1 MSDKPLALSD
11 FNVALRKHVDPKSPA
26 PLRMMAA
33 KGLVPMAP
41 QEMALVFFQLS
52 FDDEAKISNAA
63 TESLSDMPED
73 LLLTA
78 CSAELDEV
86 VLGWMAKSI
95 KRRPDAVQA
104 LVTNRKTPGYAIAQ
118 LAERADAEL
127 SDLIAENQVR
137 LLENPKIIEALYM
150 NPRARMST
158 VDKLI
163 DLAAR
168 NDVALTSIPALR
180 PLMESRGELR
190 EVGEEQQ
197 QPEDDLFA
205 QFLLEGLAEEE
216 DLDDSD
222 IAKLLGLGDSAVSED
237 DDAMTGKNRSYF
249 LSRMSV
255 SQKIRCATLGSISDR
270 NYLIRDSNRL
280 VHMSAVASPRN
291 TDRDALGWSS
301 NRNLP
306 DSVVAYISNKR
317 DWVKHYQVKLN
328 LVNNPKLHLQKS
340 LRLMT
345 FLTGKDLSQLARN
358 RNVPNTLARQAKVL
372 FDKRRSSHQKK

>member
-1 MSDKPLALSD
+1 
-11 FNVALRKHVDPKSPA
+11 
-26 PLRMMAA
+26 MMAA

-52 FDDEAKISNAA
+52 FDDEARIAKTAI
-63 TESLSDMPED
+63 ESLSGMPQD

-78 CSAELDEV
+78 CSAEIDEG
-86 VLGWMAKSI
+86 VLGWMAQSI
-95 KRRPDAVQA
+95 KSRPEAVQA
-104 LVTNRKTPGYAIAQ
+104 LVTNRKTPGYAIAK

-158 VDKLI
+158 VDKLV
-163 DLAAR
+163 DLASR
-168 NDVALTSIPALR
+168 NNVALTSIPALR
-180 PLMESRGELR
+180 PILEGTGELR
-190 EVGEEQQ
+190 EVDEDEL

-216 DLDDSD
+216 ELDDSD
-222 IAKLLGLGDSAVSED
+222 IAKLLGLSSTTADSED
-237 DDAMTGKNRSYF
+237 DGATGRNRSFF
-249 LSRMSV
+249 LSKMSV
-255 SQKIRCATLGSISDR
+255 SQKIRCATLGSIADR
-270 NYLIRDSNRL
+270 NFLIRDSNRL
-280 VHMSAVASPRN
+280 VHMAAVASPRN

-306 DSVVAYISNKR
+306 DTVVTFISNKR
-317 DWVKHYQVKLN
+317 DWMKHYQVKLN
-328 LVNNPKLHLQKS
+328 LVNNPKLPLQKS

-345 FLTGKDLSQLARN
+345 FLTPKDLNQLARN
-358 RNVPNTLARQAKVL
+358 RNIPNTLARQAKAL
-372 FDKRRSSHQKK
+372 ADKRRSGHKKK